1 MVKPTASGRH
11 DFFYEDDIL
20 GMRLRGSISRRDLET
35 LRKGL
40 EELASE
46 RPSFYLLTDMAECT
60 GIDPEARKYMA
71 EWAKAPDV
79 GLVGT
84 VVYGNGFMMRALIT
98 LTLKAIKLLGQREA
112 LIHFVKDEAEARRWI
127 ADDRARARA
136 AQHGQ

>member
-11 DFFYEDDIL
+11 EFYYEGDIL
-20 GMRLRGSISRRDLET
+20 GMRFRGPITRRDLEA

-40 EELASE
+40 EALATE
-46 RPSFYLLTDMAECT
+46 TPSFYLLTDMAECT
-60 GIDPEARKYMA
+60 GIDPEARKYMS

-79 GLVGT
+79 GLVAT

-112 LIHFVKDEAEARRWI
+112 TIHFVKDEAEARRWI
-127 ADDRARARA
+127 SEDRARAA
-136 AQHGQ
+136 KHGQ